1 MKKIEFYRHNI
12 TNKEIKEVR
21 KVLKSI
27 FLTTGPKTKKF
38 EQELADYLKVK
49 HSIGVYSCTSGLFLL
64 LKALGI
70 KEGDEVI
77 TTPFSFVATS
87 NSILY
92 CGAKPVFVDVD
103 KRNGNIEISKI
114 EEKITD
120 KTKAILPVHLYGVM
134 VDVKKVKEIADRYNL
149 RFIEDSAHCIEGE
162 IDGIKAG
169 QISDGAA
176 FSFYA
181 TKNITSGEGG
191 AIATNN
197 DELAEKIKIMRLHGM
212 NKNAADRYT
221 KKFSQ
226 YDVPVLGYKF
236 NMFDIQAALLLN
248 QLKLIDK
255 RWNMKKQNYDY
266 YSTLLSDIEEITIPY
281 VPDNVKHSLHL
292 YTILVAPEIR
302 DEVIYK
308 LQQNKIGVAVNY
320 KPIHLMSYY
329 QKTFGYK
336 EGDFPN
342 AEFIGKSTISL
353 PFYAKLKK
361 KEIKYVVNTL
371 KNIIHELKKS

>member
-1 MKKIEFYRHNI
+1 MKKIEFYKHNI
-12 TNKEIKEVR
+12 NRKDRKEVL

-27 FLTTGPKTKKF
+27 FLTTGPKTKLF
-38 EQELADYLKVK
+38 EKKLSDYLKVK
-49 HSIGVYSCTSGLFLL
+49 NSIGVYSCTSGLFLL

-92 CGAKPVFVDVD
+92 CGAKPVFVDVN
-103 KRNGNIEISKI
+103 KKNGNIDIDKI

-120 KTKAILPVHLYGVM
+120 KTKAILPVHLYGIM
-134 VDVKKVKEIADRYNL
+134 VDIKRIKKIADKYNL
-149 RFIEDSAHCIEGE
+149 KIIEDSAHCIEGE
-162 IDGIKAG
+162 INNIKPG

-191 AIATNN
+191 AVATNN
-197 DELAEKIKIMRLHGM
+197 DELADKIRIMRLHGM
-212 NKNAADRYT
+212 DKNAADRYT
-221 KKFSQ
+221 NKFYQ

-248 QLKLIDK
+248 QLDLIEE
-255 RWNMKKQNYDY
+255 RWNKKNENYKF
-266 YSTLLSDIEEITIPY
+266 YSTLLSNIDEVKIPY
-281 VPDNVKHSLHL
+281 LPEDVKHSLHL
-292 YTILVAPEIR
+292 FTILVPKEIR
-302 DEVIYK
+302 DNIIYK
-308 LQQNKIGVAVNY
+308 LQKRKIGVAVNY
-320 KPIHLMSYY
+320 KPIHLFSYY
-329 QKTFGYK
+329 KKNLGFK

-342 AEFIGKSTISL
+342 AESLGNSTISL
-353 PFYAKLKK
+353 PFYAQLKK
-361 KEIKYVVNTL
+361 REIKYIVNSL
-371 KNIIHELKKS
+371 KDIIFELKK